1 MGGACEQASE
11 LQQFPEILTQGQLDA
26 TFALAWDHHIIAGTG
41 YCIIARTGYYINAS
55 AGYSR
60 ALKCLVSKDII
71 AWYCH

>member
-1 MGGACEQASE
+1 MGGAFEQASD
-11 LQQFPEILTQGQLDA
+11 LQLFSVILHQGQLDV
-26 TFALAWDHHIIAGTG
+26 TFVLASDHYIIAGS
-41 YCIIARTGYYINAS
+41 GYYINAS